1 MKFDSIKYKHKINN
15 NEIIIFVHDDFI
27 IKVIDQSIVYIND
40 LFYKKYKRLTENIL
54 IDLITKNVFLQY
66 YERKFSLF
74 KVYNKDIFKKKR
86 YFNYTKV
93 NMVFDDTLVLYRTV
107 FEDLSIDEII
117 KLAIEEPIR
126 YDYEIISYSP
136 DKKRRVIIYKTGVG
150 SFSYVVENL
159 YICEDDE
166 RIWTQSYA
174 YYEGILSGGFFESI
188 DLIIKELKY
197 IIDWSV
203 IDDM

>member
-1 MKFDSIKYKHKINN
+1 MKFDSLKYKHKINN

-27 IKVIDQSIVYIND
+27 VKVIADRIVYIND
-40 LFYKKYKRLTENIL
+40 LFYKKYKRLTEEKL
-54 IDLITKNVFLQY
+54 IDLITGNVFLQY

-74 KVYNKDIFKKKR
+74 KVYDKDTFKKKR

-93 NMVFDDTLVLYRTV
+93 NKVFDDTLVLYRTV
-107 FEDLSIDEII
+107 FEELSIDEII
-117 KLAIEEPIR
+117 KLATKEPIR

-136 DKKRRVIIYKTGVG
+136 DQKRRVIIYKTGIG

-159 YICEDDE
+159 YICEADE

-174 YYEGILSGGFFESI
+174 YYEGVLSGGFYESI

>member
-1 MKFDSIKYKHKINN
+1 MKFDSLKYKHRINN

-40 LFYKKYKRLTENIL
+40 LFYKKYKRLTEEKL
-54 IDLITKNVFLQY
+54 IDLITGNVFLQY

-74 KVYNKDIFKKKR
+74 KVYDKDTFKKKR

-93 NMVFDDTLVLYRTV
+93 NMVFDDNLVLYRKV
-107 FEDLSIDEII
+107 FEELSIDEII

-136 DKKRRVIIYKTGVG
+136 DKKRRAIIYKTGIG

-159 YICEDDE
+159 YIFEADE

-174 YYEGILSGGFFESI
+174 YYKGVLSGGFYESI
-188 DLIIKELKY
+188 DLIINELKH